1 MKAAQ
6 TSTIMA
12 IGAHH
17 DDNELVAGTLLHHKQ
32 AGWRVVSVV
41 LTNGTMI
48 GGRPSPDHG
57 AIRERESLAA
67 AAMLGM
73 ESEFLRFPE
82 CDFDVTPAT
91 RGALLQ
97 VLRKH
102 APAIVVTHAPTDYH
116 RDHIMA
122 SRLTADALFQVAA
135 AAIRTTAP
143 PCPRPRLYYADTWF
157 TPFTPDTYVDVTE
170 HMALKLDMLRCHTS
184 QLPADGPRQGDML
197 DLARTQSRARG
208 IEAGCDY
215 AEGFAFVRAL
225 GSVRM
230 QTLLC

>member
-1 MKAAQ
+1 METTQAP
-6 TSTIMA
+6 TIMA
-12 IGAHH
+12 VGAHH
-17 DDNELVAGTLLHHKQ
+17 DDNELAAGTLAHHKE

-48 GGRPSPDHG
+48 GGAAAPHHC
-57 AIRERESLAA
+57 AIREGESLAA
-67 AAMLGM
+67 AALFGM
-73 ESEFLRFPE
+73 EAEFLRFPE
-82 CDFDVTPAT
+82 CDFDVTAAT
-91 RGALLQ
+91 RSALLQ

-102 APAIVVTHAPTDYH
+102 APAIVITHAPTDYH
-116 RDHIMA
+116 RDHIIA
-122 SRLTADALFQVAA
+122 SRLTADALSQVGSGALQ
-135 AAIRTTAP
+135 TTAP

-157 TPFTPDTYVDVTE
+157 TPFTPDTYVDVTD
-170 HMALKLDMLRCHTS
+170 HMTLKLDMLRCHTS
-184 QLPADGPRQGDML
+184 QLPADGPRQGDMI
-197 DLARTQSRARG
+197 DLARVQSRRRG